1 MCCST
6 FATSKESLNCFRG
19 WLKMLDAIDTS
30 KLNNRQKPTLQPMG
44 FSDILDGTFSLYRNH
59 FKLFLS
65 IAAVYHIVKFGNEL
79 FSTFLFSPLPQ
90 FIGSVLNLLDYFVS
104 CFVLAG
110 LTYASMQT
118 YLGRQVTLRAALQR
132 VLHRFLPCFYG
143 WLFVFLVIV
152 LLTVLIGMFFR
163 FSIGFGFVLAL
174 TLNLLAIYF
183 LIRWYFYG
191 MFILFEGSTVG
202 TALRRSTELVEG
214 TWGRVF
220 GIASAIYS
228 ISLMIALILL
238 TACVFLL
245 VLTGIID
252 EAPFLEMIS
261 RVLSPRVGEV
271 GWLSY
276 VIQRFMV
283 RSVAVFTTLPIWA
296 IGPTL
301 LYFDLR
307 IRKEGFDIEMRVH
320 NS

>member
-1 MCCST
+1 MLEAMDT
-6 FATSKESLNCFRG
+6 
-19 WLKMLDAIDTS
+19 LKLR
-30 KLNNRQKPTLQPMG
+30 NHQEPTLQPMG
-44 FSDILDGTFSLYRNH
+44 FTDILDGTFSLYRNH
-59 FKLFLS
+59 FKLFVS
-65 IAAVYHIVKFGNEL
+65 IAAVYHIARFASDL
-79 FSTFLFSPLPQ
+79 LSTFILSPIAQ
-90 FIGSVLNLLDYFVS
+90 FIGSVLNFFDYFVS

-143 WLFVFLVIV
+143 WLFVFLPIV
-152 LLTVLIGMFFR
+152 LLTVLIGMLFR

-174 TLNLLAIYF
+174 ILSLFAIYF
-183 LIRWYFYG
+183 LIRWLFYW
-191 MFILFEGSTVG
+191 MFILFEGSTAR

-214 TWGRVF
+214 TWWRVF
-220 GIASAIYS
+220 GITVAIYA

-238 TACVFLL
+238 AACFFLFT
-245 VLTGIID
+245 LTGIID

-261 RVLSPRVGEV
+261 LMLSPPVSEM

-276 VIQRFMV
+276 VILRFMV
-283 RSVAVFTTLPIWA
+283 RSVFTFTTLPIWA

-307 IRKEGFDIEMRVH
+307 IRKDAFDIEMRVH
-320 NS
+320 SS